1 MLGKWFKGK
10 SAPTNSGKSEPDHSE
25 KYRFIKVFE
34 LELTNMEDAPVYS
47 LTHQLSIGSE
57 IGNIIIADP
66 SISPRHA
73 TFFLQDEIV
82 SIIDHGSVAGTFVNG
97 KKLDAGKKVI
107 LEETD
112 LILVGDLEVRIK
124 VGSQSVKEE
133 VIPDLLEP
141 GPESEVKLEIE
152 TLGEEQAPVD
162 EVIVPEIKKPA
173 HAPKVSQ
180 KPSAKK
186 AAQKK
191 KQSFALKGGPGYSTN
206 AVIRV
211 LAVLSDLLLAYSILV
226 IFLPFD
232 EFRMFLELVPEM
244 IGTYI
249 DLDWQTLLSMVTQ
262 DAGFAEDMLKDGLAF
277 LSTTFHIVPLLIV
290 FASVRLLSTF
300 IFGVS
305 ISELFLGVRSSG
317 NALWARLGGVLRVI
331 VGFIT
336 WPLLIF
342 DIPAIVSRRTFKEV
356 ITFTQTCVPSKFTA
370 ILGVLFYIPM
380 MVAITALAPLFQGL
394 DYPEPVLVNDKI
406 EQRIKVKVPESEVG
420 ESTGT
425 PVSDRSLGLNVMVN
439 YSPEELSLL
448 PAFKFQGGKN
458 KLKVTSSLIFY
469 QRELK
474 RPVEFEV
481 LKTFDLKQLLGI
493 GMKGNVFLYN
503 SYPEIY
509 NYVYEPDE
517 VNIAFRKTPD
527 QKAQLRFANEVIQ
540 FTKTAFSLSVDNVV
554 DFVQTESPMLK
565 NFIDFRS
572 SLLSLLEYKDFDQIS
587 FMKIGNAIFMKV
599 SYQKQKP
606 FDLLIPLIKGPGKI
620 IKITFDKK
628 ESLGSVAS
636 KLYKFNLEKT
646 NWLPEGKKESSEAM
660 SALEVFDLF
669 FTDNYK
675 TLLHSS
681 TKAQAFYAF
690 YYETSASVLK
700 RGDQVELEIW
710 KNSVANMLKLI
721 ELMPAPQSVEGED
734 NTKEKLLQNLRDT
747 ADALENNNLEYFGV
761 KATTSV

>member
-10 SAPTNSGKSEPDHSE
+10 SAPTNSGKSDPDHSE
-25 KYRFIKVFE
+25 KYHFIKVFE
-34 LELTNMEDAPVYS
+34 LELTNMEDGPVYS

-73 TFFLQDEIV
+73 TFFLQDEVV
-82 SIIDHGSVAGTFVNG
+82 SIIDHGSVSGTFVNG

-124 VGSQSVKEE
+124 VGSQSVKEVAPPE
-133 VIPDLLEP
+133 MPGP
-141 GPESEVKLEIE
+141 GPELEHEVVD
-152 TLGEEQAPVD
+152 EEESPAE
-162 EVIVPEIKKPA
+162 EVIVKEVKKPV
-173 HAPKVSQ
+173 PPSKVNQ
-180 KPSAKK
+180 KTSGKT
-186 AAQKK
+186 AQKK
-191 KQSFALKGGPGYSTN
+191 KNIYAISAGPGYSTN

-211 LAVLSDLLLAYSILV
+211 LAVLCDLLLAYSILV

-232 EFRMFLELVPEM
+232 EFRVFLDLVPEM
-244 IGTYI
+244 IGTY
-249 DLDWQTLLSMVTQ
+249 LDVDWEALLSMMTQ
-262 DAGFAEDMLKDGLAF
+262 DAGFAEDMLKDGFAF
-277 LSTTFHIVPLLIV
+277 LSSTFHIVPLFIV
-290 FASVRLLSTF
+290 FASIRLLSTF
-300 IFGVS
+300 VFGVS
-305 ISELFLGVRSSG
+305 ISELFLGVRFSG
-317 NALWARLGGVLRVI
+317 NALWARFGGLLRVF
-331 VGFIT
+331 VGFFT
-336 WPLLIF
+336 WPLVIF
-342 DIPAIVSRRTFKEV
+342 DLPAIVSRRTFKEV
-356 ITFTQTCVPSKFTA
+356 ITFTQTQVPSKMTA
-370 ILGVLFYIPM
+370 FLGVLLYIPL

-394 DYPEPVLVNDKI
+394 DHPEPILVNDKI
-406 EQRIKVKVPESEVG
+406 DQRIKVNVPEGDVA
-420 ESTGT
+420 ESLST
-425 PVSDRSLGLNVMVN
+425 PVSDRSMGLNVIVN
-439 YSPEELSLL
+439 YNTEELSLL

-458 KLKVTSSLIFY
+458 KLKVTSSLILY
-469 QRELK
+469 QKDLK
-474 RPVEFEV
+474 RPVELEV

-517 VNIAFRKTPD
+517 VNIAFRKAPD
-527 QKAQLRFANEVIQ
+527 QKSQLRFANEVIQ
-540 FTKTAFSLSVDNVV
+540 FTKTAFSLSLDNVA

-587 FMKIGNAIFMKV
+587 FIKIGNAIFMKV
-599 SYQKQKP
+599 SYQKQRP

-628 ESLGSVAS
+628 ESLGTMTS

-646 NWLPEGKKESSEAM
+646 DWLPEGKKESSEAM

-669 FTDNYK
+669 FTENYK
-675 TLLHSS
+675 TLLNSS

-690 YYETSASVLK
+690 YFETSASVLR
-700 RGDQVELEIW
+700 RGDQVELELW
-710 KNSVANMLKLI
+710 KSSVANMLKLI
-721 ELMPAPQSVEGED
+721 ELMPASPSGEGED

-761 KATTSV
+761 RATTSV